1 MSKCTAPAVA
11 ALPLA
16 LALAACK
23 PSAPAPSAAASS
35 TTTVATSTPAAST
48 AAASTAA
55 PAPAPTKPSLAR
67 GDAAPPFSLPG
78 SDGKVHALSDDAGK
92 DVVVVAWFPKAFTG
106 G

>member
-1 MSKCTAPAVA
+1 MNKYTAPAVV
-11 ALPLA
+11 A

-23 PSAPAPSAAASS
+23 PSAPTPSAQAS
-35 TTTVATSTPAAST
+35 TTTTAATST
-48 AAASTAA
+48 AAASTT
-55 PAPAPTKPSLAR
+55 APTTQSLGR
-67 GDAAPPFSLPG
+67 GDTAPPFSLQG

>member
-1 MSKCTAPAVA
+1 MIRLVSKYTAPVVV
-11 ALPLA
+11 A

-23 PSAPAPSAAASS
+23 PSAPAPSAQASATTTAATSAPVAS
-35 TTTVATSTPAAST
+35 TTAS
-48 AAASTAA
+48 
-55 PAPAPTKPSLAR
+55 APAPTKPSLGR

-78 SDGKVHALSDDAGK
+78 SDGKVHALSDDTGK